1 MKKSV
6 LLLSILVALAI
17 NSSGTAQ
24 ASPPGGCD
32 RHCDCDNHP
41 AKPPGSYLC
50 GWSCTCTGG
59 VVVDQECSFCF
70 M

>member
-6 LLLSILVALAI
+6 LLLVVLVGLAI

-24 ASPPGGCD
+24 ASPPGCD
-32 RHCDCDNHP
+32 RHCDCDNNP